1 MQITKDRVV
10 TIEYTTTDKDDQ
22 IIDTT
27 DNIENHTFIFGR
39 DRIFKKVEEAMEGRY
54 KGAQLNLTLAPEQA
68 YGTRNE
74 SLIKQVPRKQ
84 IRVPDGDLE
93 VGFKLRGNDRDNS
106 TPITV
111 VAFDDDTVTLDANN
125 PLAGLTVNI
134 KVVIIDVREATE
146 DELNTGIIQANKGE
160 LTSVDVE
167 FGG

>member
-1 MQITKDRVV
+1 MQITQDRIV

-27 DNIENHTFIFGR
+27 DNIDNYTFIFGR
-39 DRIFKKVEEAMEGRY
+39 DRLFPKLEEALEGRY
-54 KGAQLNLTLAPEQA
+54 KGAQIKLTLAPEDA
-68 YGTRNE
+68 YGVRDE
-74 SLIKQVPRKQ
+74 SLIKTVPRKQ
-84 IRVPDGDLE
+84 VRVPASDLE

-111 VAFDDDTVTLDANN
+111 VAFDDETVTLDANN
-125 PLAGLTVNI
+125 PVAGLTVNI
-134 KVVIIDVREATE
+134 KAVVVDVREADVE
-146 DELNTGIIQANKGE
+146 ELETGQIMPNKGE

>member
-1 MQITKDRVV
+1 MQVAKDRIV

-39 DRIFKKVEEAMEGRY
+39 DRIFEAVEEAMEGRY
-54 KGAQLNLTLAPEQA
+54 KGAQLKLTLTPEQA
-68 YGTRNE
+68 YGVRDE

-84 IRVPDGDLE
+84 IRIPDGDMEIGL
-93 VGFKLRGNDRDNS
+93 KLRGNNRDNS

-111 VAFDDDTVTLDANN
+111 VAFDDKTVTLDANN

-134 KVVIIDVREATE
+134 KVVIIDVREAEE
-146 DELNTGIIQANKGE
+146 DELATGVILPNKGE